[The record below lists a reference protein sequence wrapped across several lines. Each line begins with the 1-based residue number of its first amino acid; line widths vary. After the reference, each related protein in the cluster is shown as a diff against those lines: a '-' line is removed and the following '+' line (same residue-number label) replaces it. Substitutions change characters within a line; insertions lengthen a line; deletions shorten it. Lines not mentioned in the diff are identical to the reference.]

1 MKKIFSVLGLIIS
14 MNTYASLD
22 DGIELYHAGKYQQ
35 AFVVFNAESEK
46 GDPAGQHLTASL
58 YYQGLGVEKDLEAA
72 VKLFKQAA
80 KAGYLPSIAN
90 LGLMY
95 MQGDGVEQDS
105 SESFSYTKQ
114 AAELG
119 DLQSIFNLGQFYRK
133 GFGVEP
139 NQQKA
144 AQWYRAAAES
154 GLAQAQ
160 NEYGLM
166 YAQGHGVPLDY
177 VKAYAWIK
185 MPAEAGDGQAI
196 KNLAQLKEILG
207 PDISEAEKLADEYRS
222 KYAANQ

>member
-1 MKKIFSVLGLIIS
+1 MKKIISVVGLIIS
-14 MNTYASLD
+14 MNTYAGLD
-22 DGIELYHAGKYQQ
+22 EGIELYHAGKYKE
-35 AFVVFNAESEK
+35 AFVMFNAESEK

-58 YYQGLGVEKDLEAA
+58 YYQGLGVEKDLEIA

-80 KAGYLPSIAN
+80 EGGYLPSIAN

-95 MQGDGVEQDS
+95 MQGDGVEQDPNS
-105 SESFSYTKQ
+105 SFRYTEK

-139 NQQKA
+139 NQEKA
-144 AQWYRAAAES
+144 AQWYGSAAES
-154 GLAQAQ
+154 GVIQAQ

-166 YAQGHGVPLDY
+166 FAQGHGVELDY

-185 MPAEAGDGQAI
+185 MPAEAGDGQAL

-207 PDISEAEKLADEYRS
+207 SDISKAEKLAEEYKL
-222 KYAANQ
+222 KYAANK